1 MKKMKKINKVILG
14 LFSLAVMFSCN
25 DGIDPISYV
34 DPGPDAGAPV
44 ITILRPADGLE
55 IQVPEPVTSTII
67 ELRVEDDIEIGNIS
81 VSLDGNVIATFDS
94 FIDYRIAN
102 EEFVYDNITTGDHV
116 LMVTATDLV
125 GNVTTASSNF
135 TKAPPYTP
143 VFAGEMFYMP
153 FDGDFTELVSVI
165 AADEVG
171 NPGFSGND
179 AAYSGNGYVAGTG
192 NYLSFPLDGLTLG
205 DNFSGAFWYKVN
217 ATPDRSGILTVGDDE
232 ADRFQGF
239 RLFREGNATQQR
251 IKLNVGNGSGET
263 WNDGGV
269 IDVTAGDWVHVAFTI
284 SPTQTKIYLNGMET
298 LTGNMSGPIDW
309 TGCEELTIG
318 AGGPTFSYWNHL
330 SDSSIMD
337 ELRLF
342 NTTLTQTEVTNMIAQ
357 SSQIFYM
364 SFNGSY
370 TDSFSDLDATEAGSP
385 GFAGESYMG
394 SNAYAGATDSYLTF
408 PTAGLLGDEF
418 SAAFWYKLNAT
429 PDRAGI
435 LTIGPPDTG
444 NANYPDVQ
452 NKRTN
457 GFRFFRENA
466 GGKQR
471 FKLNVGNGASENW
484 FDGGAAADIDP
495 AVTTG
500 WVHLAFTISGSQ
512 ATVYINGQVVSQG
525 AFPGVDWSDC
535 DIMSIMSGVPRF
547 TEWGHRSDLSY
558 MDELRLFDK
567 ALTQSEIQALMF

>member
-1 MKKMKKINKVILG
+1 MKNIYKLVFG
-14 LFSLAVMFSCN
+14 LFAILFVFSCN

-44 ITILRPADGLE
+44 ITILKPADGLE
-55 IQVPEPVTSTII
+55 IQVPEPITSTII
-67 ELRVEDDIEIGNIS
+67 ELRVEDDIEIGSIS
-81 VSLDGNVIATFDS
+81 VSLDGNVIATFNS
-94 FIDYRIAN
+94 FVDYRIAN

-116 LMVTATDLV
+116 LTVTATDLV
-125 GNVTTASSNF
+125 GNVSTATSNF

-143 VFAGEMFYMP
+143 VFAGEVFYMP
-153 FDGDFTELVSVI
+153 FDGDFTDLVSVV
-165 AADEVG
+165 AAAEVG

-192 NYLSFPLDGLTLG
+192 NYLSFPLEGLTLG

-269 IDVTAGDWVHVAFTI
+269 IDVTAGDWVHIAFTI

-342 NTTLTQTEVTNMIAQ
+342 NTTLTQTEVTSMIAQ

-471 FKLNVGNGASENW
+471 FKLNVGNGAGDNW

-512 ATVYINGQVVSQG
+512 ATVYINGQIVSQN
-525 AFPGVDWSDC
+525 AFPGVDWTDC

>member
-1 MKKMKKINKVILG
+1 MKNINKLVFGVFTML
-14 LFSLAVMFSCN
+14 LMFSCN
-25 DGIDPISYV
+25 DGIDPISQV
-34 DPGPDAGAPV
+34 DPGPDAGAPI

-55 IQVPEPVTSTII
+55 IQVPEPITSTII
-67 ELRVEDDIEIGNIS
+67 QLRVEDDIEIGNVS
-81 VSLDGNVIATFDS
+81 VSLDGNVIATFNS

-102 EEFVYDNITTGDHV
+102 EQFTYDNITTGDHV
-116 LMVTATDLV
+116 LTVTATDLV
-125 GNVTTASSNF
+125 GNVSTASSNF

-153 FDGDFTELVSVI
+153 FDGDFTELVSVVE
-165 AADEVG
+165 ADQTG
-171 NPGFSGND
+171 NPGFSGN
-179 AAYSGNGYVAGTG
+179 ASAYSGNAYVAGTG
-192 NYLSFPLDGLTLG
+192 NYLSFPLDGLALG

-217 ATPDRSGILTVGDDE
+217 ATPDRSGILTIGDDE
-232 ADRFQGF
+232 TDRFQGL

-269 IDVTAGDWVHVAFTI
+269 IDVTAGAWVHVAFTI

-342 NTTLTQTEVTNMIAQ
+342 NTTLSQTEVTNMIAQ

-370 TDSFSDLDATEAGSP
+370 TDSFSDVDATEAGNP

-408 PTAGLLGDEF
+408 PTAGLLGGEF

-435 LTIGPPDTG
+435 LTIGPPDSG
-444 NANYPDVQ
+444 NANFPDVQ

-471 FKLNVGNGASENW
+471 FKLNVGNGTGDNW

-512 ATVYINGQVVSQG
+512 ATVYINGQIVSQN
-525 AFPGVDWSDC
+525 AFPGVDWTDC

-547 TEWGHRSDLSY
+547 TEWGHRSDLSF

-567 ALTQSEIQALMF
+567 ALTQAEIQALMF